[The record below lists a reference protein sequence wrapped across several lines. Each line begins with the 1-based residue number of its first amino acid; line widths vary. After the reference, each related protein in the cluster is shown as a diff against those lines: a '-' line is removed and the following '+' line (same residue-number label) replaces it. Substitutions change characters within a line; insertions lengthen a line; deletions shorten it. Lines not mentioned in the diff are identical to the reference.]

1 MAKKKIGNQK
11 PTQSLILSTKNSDY
25 KKAIELYERS
35 GRKSQKWQNNLLKA
49 ILAKNKKGLWVH
61 TKFGYS
67 VPRRNGKNEII
78 AMRELYGLNE
88 GEHINHTAHRTTT
101 SHAAWERLL
110 RIISQAGFKEDIDYT
125 SLRASGRERIEFL
138 KTGGVIEFR
147 TRTSTGGLGE
157 GFDLLVI
164 DEAQEYTDDQQSA
177 LKYVVSDSKTPQT
190 ILCGTPPTPVSSGTV
205 FTNLRK
211 KALNGET
218 KNVGWAEWSVEEQ
231 SDLYNKELWYLTN
244 PSLGTIL
251 MERSIEDEIGDDEID
266 FNIQRLGLWIRYN
279 QKSAI
284 SKVDWDNLII
294 NKIPKFKGKL
304 FVGIKYGADGT
315 NVSMSI
321 AVKTE
326 DERIFIESIDC
337 QTVRNGNFWIINFL
351 KNADIADIVVDGQS
365 GQKILADEMK
375 EFKIKAP
382 ILPTVKEVIVA
393 NSMWEQG
400 IYQNSICHN
409 NQPSLTKVVTNCEK
423 RLIGSGGGFGYKSQF
438 EDNDIS
444 LMDSALLAHWICSI
458 SKPAKKQKIR
468 Y

>member
-49 ILAKNKKGLWVH
+49 ILAKTKKGLWVH

-78 AMRELYGLNE
+78 AIRELYGLNK

-177 LKYVVSDSKTPQT
+177 LQYVVSDSKNPQT

-205 FTNLRK
+205 FTKLRK

-218 KNVGWAEWSVEEQ
+218 KNRGWAEWSVEEQ

-251 MERSIEDEIGDDEID
+251 TERSIEDEIGDDEID

-284 SKVDWDNLII
+284 SKVDWDNLIVT
-294 NKIPKFKGKL
+294 KTPKFKGKL

-337 QTVRNGNFWIINFL
+337 QTVRNGNLWIINFL
-351 KNADIADIVVDGQS
+351 KNADIANIVVDGQS

-400 IYQNSICHN
+400 IFQKTICHKD
-409 NQPSLTKVVTNCEK
+409 QPSLTKVATNCEK
-423 RLIGSGGGFGYKSQF
+423 RFIGVSGGFGYKSQF